1 MIVMKEFVSLGMIS
15 IETRKLNLSS
25 SYNNQWLPR
34 GIIPHLKHESYRL
47 VLTLQNC
54 VDWIRTRRKKKVTS
68 LKMGI
73 LRKLA
78 RKLKKVLFLGFMTT
92 FYNFALQLV
101 KNWAEIVVKLNLE
114 TRNTNDASI
123 YVCMVYMY
131 RIYVCMVCLFSYKKF
146 KKE

>member
-1 MIVMKEFVSLGMIS
+1 MIVMKEFVSLRMIS
-15 IETRKLNLSS
+15 METRKLNLSS

-34 GIIPHLKHESYRL
+34 GIIPYLKHESYRL

-92 FYNFALQLV
+92 FYNFALQLE
-101 KNWAEIVVKLNLE
+101 KN
-114 TRNTNDASI
+114 
-123 YVCMVYMY
+123 
-131 RIYVCMVCLFSYKKF
+131 
-146 KKE
+146 